1 MFNQIMQGNS
11 LEYLTKFMEIVIE
24 KYDRFVKDLHISFM
38 SYVET
43 LYDNIVSLCDNL
55 QKNKI

>member
-24 KYDRFVKDLHISFM
+24 KYDRFIKDLHISFM

-55 QKNKI
+55 QKNKL